1 MSIALKV
8 LKEKNEYPIV
18 FIGSGISKRYL
29 KDFPS
34 WEELL
39 EKCWLEA
46 GETGEFYAYLNTL
59 RKSLREE
66 NPDVN
71 DGEIKY
77 LTNILAGTEIEQIY
91 NNAFLGGKVF
101 IDNFTQ
107 KDAYK
112 LDISPFKRMLANKF
126 SNYSIIEEMESELT
140 LFKKFLNKAQIMMTT
155 NYDPLIEDS
164 FNSVN
169 PRNGIKKYVG
179 QSGFFEQTLGW
190 AELYKL
196 HGSVEKPESIVISKA
211 DYDLFEKNS
220 ILISAKI
227 ISLLINSPII
237 FLGYS
242 LTDMN
247 IRKIIRDFSSSLT
260 PSEIKNMGS
269 RIIIV
274 EFEEGKHNIEEY
286 QYYENDLGC
295 EYTVLKTDNFK
306 ELYNKLSEINQ
317 GISPAEVR
325 RYQHVMKQLI
335 VDNGKKGSL
344 NTLLIAPEQLEEI
357 EKRIGDGNII
367 VALGDAAYI
376 FRMPDFVS
384 YIHEY
389 FFSENNIPTEI
400 GLRFIANQNGR
411 IPLLKIVKDVNIDET
426 SLYPKEKE
434 KLKQK
439 IANQKGLEELIS
451 SIPPS
456 NQIVYNSLADIRN
469 ANYKKGKE
477 IEVICYNAL
486 RINHDE
492 YLEYIKE
499 YITELKKLGT
509 GNVVSMFRRM
519 ILIYDMAYNK

>member
-1 MSIALKV
+1 MNGALKL
-8 LKEKNEYPIV
+8 LKENNEYPIV

-29 KDFPS
+29 KEFPS

-39 EKCWLEA
+39 EHCWSEA
-46 GETGEFYAYLNTL
+46 GGTGDFYAYLNNL
-59 RKSLREE
+59 RKNIRED
-66 NPDVN
+66 NPESA

-77 LTNILAGTEIEQIY
+77 LTNILAGTEIERIF
-91 NNAFLGGKVF
+91 NNGFFEGKVT

-112 LDISPFKRMLANKF
+112 LDISPFKKMLAAKF
-126 SNYSIIEEMESELT
+126 ANCSIIEEMEEELVS
-140 LFKKFLNKAQIMMTT
+140 FKRFLNKTQIVLTT
-155 NYDPLIEDS
+155 NYDPLIENMY
-164 FNSVN
+164 NSIN
-169 PRNGIKKYVG
+169 PRNNIKKYIG

-196 HGSVEKPESIVISKA
+196 HGCIENPDSIVISKS
-211 DYDLFEKNS
+211 DYDRFEKNS

-260 PSEIKNMGS
+260 PAEKKSMGS

-274 EFEEGKHNIEEY
+274 EREQGNQNIDEY

-295 EYTVLKTDNFK
+295 EYTVIKTDNFR
-306 ELYNKLSEINQ
+306 ELFNQISEINQ

-325 RYQHVMKQLI
+325 RYQHVMKKLI

-357 EKRIGDGNII
+357 EKRIGSGNII

-389 FFSENNIPTEI
+389 FFSEDSIPTEI
-400 GLRFIANQNGR
+400 GLRFIANASGR

-426 SLYPKEKE
+426 TLYPKEKE

-439 IANQKGLEELIS
+439 IGNLKEASKLIS

-456 NQIVYNSLADIRN
+456 NKIKYDSLNEILNKR
-469 ANYKKGKE
+469 YKDGKE
-477 IEVICYNAL
+477 FEVVCYNAL
-486 RINHDE
+486 RIGQEELLN
-492 YLEYIKE
+492 YIRDK
-499 YITELKKLGT
+499 ISKLKSQGT
-509 GNVVSMFRRM
+509 GDVNSGFRRLM
-519 ILIYDMAYNK
+519 LIYDMTYNK